1 MKQKEIKHLLIFFSV
16 VYFAQ
21 GIGQYSGLINQP
33 LTFYLKDV
41 LHMDASQITNYLAVL
56 TIPWAIKPIYG
67 LLSDCLPLNGY
78 RRKAYLLLMSLVAAG
93 GFLWLTGATDTQT
106 IIHALLLT
114 ALGTAFSDVLVDAI
128 MVERGQETGL
138 VRHFQGQQWLW
149 FNIAGVVTAL
159 IGGILCQYLPPASA
173 LHTAALIATLAPL
186 AVIIT
191 TWLIVKEERSPASL
205 KQLKS
210 TVNGL
215 KLAIRSPV
223 LWTAMAFTVVW
234 KLHPGFGMPLY
245 FHLTNQLHF
254 SQAFIGQLNAFH
266 SGGHILGA
274 LLFTH
279 YLADRFST
287 VNLIKLAVGL
297 SVAATLSYLLL
308 NSAFTAIVLYV
319 LTGTIA
325 QIASLAMYSMAAEA
339 CPKQAEAFTFAMLM
353 SLANLAGQGSAIIGL
368 KLYVDV
374 FHNQLAPVI
383 LISALCAAA
392 CFVFLPLIRKVEG
405 GKSSHSTQ

>member
-1 MKQKEIKHLLIFFSV
+1 MKHNSVTHLLIFFAV

-41 LHMDASQITNYLAVL
+41 LHMNASQITNYLAVL

-67 LLSDCLPLNGY
+67 LISDCLPIFGY
-78 RRKAYLLLMSLVAAG
+78 RRRIYLLLLSLVAAG
-93 GFLWLTGATDTQT
+93 GFLFLAGASSTQA

-114 ALGTAFSDVLVDAI
+114 AVGTAFSDVLVDAI

-138 VRHFQGQQWLW
+138 VRQFQGQQWLW
-149 FNIAGVVTAL
+149 FNIAGIVTSL
-159 IGGILCQYLPPASA
+159 LGGALCQYLPPTSA
-173 LHTAALIATLAPL
+173 LHTAALIAMLAPL
-186 AVIIT
+186 AVIT
-191 TWLIVKEERSPASL
+191 TSWLIVKEERSPASIQ
-205 KQLKS
+205 QLKS

-215 KLAIRSPV
+215 KLALRSPV
-223 LWTAMAFTVVW
+223 LWVAIAFTIVW

-254 SQAFIGQLNAFH
+254 DQAFIGQLNAYH
-266 SGGHILGA
+266 SGGHVLGA
-274 LLFTH
+274 LIFSH
-279 YLADRFST
+279 YLADRLST

-297 SVAATLSYLLL
+297 SVVATLSYLLL
-308 NSAFTAIVLYV
+308 NSPLIAITLYM
-319 LTGTIA
+319 LTGAVA

-353 SLANLAGQGSAIIGL
+353 SLANLAGQGSQIIGSQ
-368 KLYVDV
+368 LYVDV

-383 LISALCAAA
+383 FISAVCAAS
-392 CFVFLPLIRKVEG
+392 CFIFVPIIRKVQHL
-405 GKSSHSTQ
+405 SSTQTK